1 MATPS
6 RRDTKLSTSAERDE
20 RSAATASAADRKAVG
35 GTGAVSIGPKIH
47 IKGELIGNEDL
58 TIHGQVEGM
67 IRLQGHHLTIGPE
80 AKVKASIQA
89 KSVKIDGTVE
99 GKVSAAEKVAL
110 SHSGALT
117 GDIEASRISISDGA
131 RFRGTVDMAAP
142 GAIDSTATVSPG
154 KLTPPEDS
162 RERTG

>member
-1 MATPS
+1 VITPS
-6 RRDTKLSTSAERDE
+6 RRDTEPNASAGHDE
-20 RSAATASAADRKAVG
+20 WSAATASRADRETVG
-35 GTGAVSIGPKIH
+35 GTGAVSIGPKIS

-58 TIHGQVEGM
+58 TVHGRVEGT

-80 AKVKASIQA
+80 AKVNASIQA

-99 GKVSAAEKVAL
+99 GKVSAAERVDL

-117 GDIEASRISISDGA
+117 GDIEAPRISISEGA
-131 RFRGTVDMAAP
+131 RFRGTVDMNTPGAHDSAATVAP
-142 GAIDSTATVSPG
+142 GKPTQ
-154 KLTPPEDS
+154 PEDS